1 MHPRCRLLDGL
12 IGELELTAACHLVG
26 GRVYLLHH
34 GAGVFANTLLAERL
48 VVSHA
53 EHVNRL
59 VMLSANCILV
69 TPLRHG
75 VHASTHLVREHLLL
89 LA

>member
-34 GAGVFANTLLAERL
+34 GASVFANTLLAERL

-59 VMLSANCILV
+59 VMLSANCILA
-69 TPLRHG
+69 PRRHR
-75 VHASTHLVREHLLL
+75 VHPSTHLVREHLLL
-89 LA
+89 LP